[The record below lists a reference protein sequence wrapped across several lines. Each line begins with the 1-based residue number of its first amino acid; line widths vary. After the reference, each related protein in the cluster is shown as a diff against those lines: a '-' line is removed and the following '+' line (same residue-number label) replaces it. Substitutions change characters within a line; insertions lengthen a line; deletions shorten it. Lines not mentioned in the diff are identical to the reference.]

1 MNEMLKGIGLLM
13 IIGTVGSL
21 ELDRIG
27 FIQFGVQA
35 LAGLAISV
43 YGFKRD
49 KAEMDTEEQEDV
61 IYHIPVVRN
70 CGEYCRN
77 PYYK

>member
-1 MNEMLKGIGLLM
+1 MLYML
-13 IIGTVGSL
+13 IGTFLIAGSMGSL

-27 FIQFGVQA
+27 WEQFLLQV
-35 LAGLAISV
+35 LLGLIISI

-49 KAEMDTEEQEDV
+49 KANMDSEEQEDV
-61 IYHIPVVRN
+61 IYHIPVIKN

>member
-1 MNEMLKGIGLLM
+1 MGYML
-13 IIGTVGSL
+13 IGTFLVAGSMGSL
-21 ELDRIG
+21 ELDQIG
-27 FIQFGVQA
+27 WEQFLIQSII
-35 LAGLAISV
+35 GLAVSL
-43 YGFKRD
+43 YGFYKD
-49 KAEMDTEEQEDV
+49 KVEMDAEEQEDV

>member
-1 MNEMLKGIGLLM
+1 MGYMLF
-13 IIGTVGSL
+13 GTFLIAGSMGSL
-21 ELDRIG
+21 ELDQIG
-27 FIQFGVQA
+27 YIQFGVQA
-35 LAGLAISV
+35 LIGLVISI

-77 PYYK
+77 PYHE